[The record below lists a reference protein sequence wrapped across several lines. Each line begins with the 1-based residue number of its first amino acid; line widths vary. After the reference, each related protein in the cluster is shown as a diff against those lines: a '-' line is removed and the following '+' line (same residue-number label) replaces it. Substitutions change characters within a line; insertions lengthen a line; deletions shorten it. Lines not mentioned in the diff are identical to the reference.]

1 MFRFYC
7 VNDTWICYLWKPVF
21 TKRNYPILPSQ
32 TVTSLHVYTRSYHA
46 SAASLKYLFSN
57 FLFFL
62 TGALL
67 KPPFS
72 NMNKKLWYILLDLYE
87 FFQILEN
94 SDFFSFEKNIS
105 QKRKVGKKSE
115 KNSFVFFDILSYK
128 KLRRRSEHHRQ
139 TLIEMSRMPHIYVRL
154 HY

>member
-1 MFRFYC
+1 MNLFRFYKI
-7 VNDTWICYLWKPVF
+7 V
-21 TKRNYPILPSQ
+21 IL
-32 TVTSLHVYTRSYHA
+32 
-46 SAASLKYLFSN
+46 
-57 FLFFL
+57 
-62 TGALL
+62 
-67 KPPFS
+67 
-72 NMNKKLWYILLDLYE
+72 
-87 FFQILEN
+87 
-94 SDFFSFEKNIS
+94 FSFEKNIIS